1 MLYQFT
7 KSEVDRT
14 NGFQVLWNEIFSIQV
29 CNASRQTTPAGLK
42 TYKQKNNFEK
52 KKKTNKQ
59 TNKKKKQKKKKQR
72 KKRIDYNRKKE
83 KKYKKK
89 GVGGV
94 GVALIGSKRNSINV
108 QRQKGLTLTLLSCF
122 LKK

>member
-1 MLYQFT
+1 M
-7 KSEVDRT
+7 
-14 NGFQVLWNEIFSIQV
+14 G
-29 CNASRQTTPAGLK
+29 
-42 TYKQKNNFEK
+42 KQKN
-52 KKKTNKQ
+52 KKTNKQ
-59 TNKKKKQKKKKQR
+59 TNKQKKRKKKR

-108 QRQKGLTLTLLSCF
+108 QRQKGLTLTSLPCF